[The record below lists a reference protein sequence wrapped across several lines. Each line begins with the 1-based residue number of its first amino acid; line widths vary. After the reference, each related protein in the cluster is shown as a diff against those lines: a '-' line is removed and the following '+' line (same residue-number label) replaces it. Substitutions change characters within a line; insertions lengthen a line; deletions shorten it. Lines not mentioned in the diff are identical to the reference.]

1 MWYSYIGILYLPKG
15 YNIKTILKRKKAVTV
30 GKLYVVGSPIGN
42 LGDFSP
48 RAQETLSRVDFIC
61 AEDTRVT
68 AVLLSKFGIKKPMI
82 SYHEHN
88 ARQRGEEILPR
99 LLEGESCAVITD
111 AGMPCISDPGEEIV
125 KLCAEHGVEVA
136 AVPGATA
143 AMTALAI
150 SGLPSKRF
158 CFEGF
163 LSITK
168 RIRREHLEQ
177 LKPLPQTLIFYEAPH
192 KLKNTLNDL
201 SEVLG
206 NRRISLCREL
216 TKLHEEVIRGTI
228 NEMIEL
234 YRDTE
239 PRGEYV
245 LVVEGAPCEKHE
257 QMTLEQAAEEASK
270 LISEGMKQSEA
281 CKTVAKKSGFG
292 KSEIYGELNKNS

>member
-1 MWYSYIGILYLPKG
+1 MGTESDI
-15 YNIKTILKRKKAVTV
+15 A

-48 RAQETLSRVDFIC
+48 RAVETLKAVDFIC

-68 AVLLSKFGIKKPMI
+68 AVLLAKFDIKKPMI

-88 ARQRGEEILPR
+88 ARQRGQELLPR

-111 AGMPCISDPGEEIV
+111 AGMPCISDPGEELV
-125 KLCAEHGVEVA
+125 KLCAEHGIEVA
-136 AVPGATA
+136 AIPGATA

-150 SGLPSKRF
+150 SGLPAKRF

-163 LSITK
+163 LSTTK

-192 KLKNTLNDL
+192 KLKNTLSDL
-201 SEVLG
+201 LEILG
-206 NRRISLCREL
+206 DRRISLCREL
-216 TKLHEEVIRGTI
+216 TKLHEEVQRGRI
-228 NEMIEL
+228 AEMVRL
-234 YRDTE
+234 YEERE

-245 LVVEGAPCEKHE
+245 LVVEGAGETKGE
-257 QMTLEQAAEEASK
+257 ELSLEQAADLARELTEQ
-270 LISEGMKQSEA
+270 GMKSSEA
-281 CKTVAKKSGFG
+281 CKEAAKRSGYS
-292 KSEIYGELNKNS
+292 KSEIYRELQNSQ

>member
-1 MWYSYIGILYLPKG
+1 METHSGKS
-15 YNIKTILKRKKAVTV
+15 

-48 RAQETLSRVDFIC
+48 RAVETLKAADFIC

-68 AVLLSKFGIKKPMI
+68 AVLLAKFDIKKPMI

-88 ARQRGEEILPR
+88 AKQRGQELLPR

-111 AGMPCISDPGEEIV
+111 AGMPCISDPGEELV
-125 KLCAEHGVEVA
+125 KLCHAHGIEVV
-136 AVPGATA
+136 AVPGPTA

-150 SGLPSKRF
+150 SGLPAKRF

-163 LSITK
+163 LSTTK

-192 KLKNTLNDL
+192 KLKNTLSDL
-201 SEVLG
+201 LEVLG
-206 NRRISLCREL
+206 DRRISLCREI
-216 TKLHEEVIRGTI
+216 TKLHEEVQRGRI
-228 NEMIEL
+228 SEL
-234 YRDTE
+234 AAYYEEKE

-245 LVVEGAPCEKHE
+245 LVVEGAAEATE
-257 QMTLEQAAEEASK
+257 QEMTLQQAAELARELISGGMKPSEASR
-270 LISEGMKQSEA
+270 EA
-281 CKTVAKKSGFG
+281 AKKSGYS
-292 KSEIYGELNKNS
+292 KSEIYQIVVRD

>member
-1 MWYSYIGILYLPKG
+1 M
-15 YNIKTILKRKKAVTV
+15 
-30 GKLYVVGSPIGN
+30 GKLYIVGTPIGN
-42 LGDFSP
+42 LGDFSE
-48 RAQETLSRVDFIC
+48 RAKETLTQVDFIC

-68 AVLLSKFGIKKPMI
+68 AVLLNKFGIKKPLI

-99 LLEGESCAVITD
+99 LLEGESCAVVTD

-125 KLCAEHGVEVA
+125 KLCAEHGVEIA
-136 AVPGATA
+136 AVPGPTA
-143 AMTALAI
+143 AMSALAI

-163 LSITK
+163 LSVTK

-201 SEVLG
+201 LEILG
-206 NRRISLCREL
+206 DRRISLCREL
-216 TKLHEEVIRGTI
+216 TKIHEEVIRGKI
-228 NEMIEL
+228 SDMITL
-234 YRDTE
+234 YERQE

-245 LVVEGAPCEKHE
+245 LIVEGAVESTDE
-257 QMTLEQAAEEASK
+257 GITLEQAAEMAAELTEA
-270 LISEGMKQSEA
+270 GTRASEA
-281 CKTVAKKSGFG
+281 AKEIAKKTGFS
-292 KSEIYGELNKNS
+292 KSEIYNQMIKQTNE